1 MAPQELENSAS
12 KYASEAIKADSQG
25 AYGMAISGYQ
35 NASATLMKLMRLYPD
50 SKLNQV
56 YTERIRAYQGR
67 VKELQNTRAGNIEP
81 VVDPNAS
88 PEEQKKSLARAQPKT
103 DDSMEDLV
111 LKEKPDVKWSE
122 VIGLDDAKNALRESI
137 VYPSKRPDLFPLGWP
152 RGMLLYG
159 PPGTGKTMLAAA
171 TAHELDGYF
180 IVVDAASMMSKWL
193 GEAEKNVSKLFSM
206 ARGYCEKE
214 QKPVILFIDEVD
226 SLLGERNSE
235 VGGEIRAKNQFLSE
249 IDGVN
254 GKGKE
259 IMMYVIGATNKPW
272 SLDSPFLRRFQ
283 KRIYVSLPSTAARE
297 KLFDLYTSPLRKSS
311 RVNSLTLA
319 KQFDG
324 YSASD
329 IKDVCQAAQIKTVHE
344 IFDSPDYHEPVEG
357 EDPIQPR
364 DLTTDDFK
372 NIMSRRKPSVSLEMI
387 RAYHKWSE
395 EFQAL

>member
-12 KYASEAIKADSQG
+12 KYASDAIKADSQG

-35 NASATLMKLMRLYPD
+35 NATATLMKLMRLYPD
-50 SKLNQV
+50 SKLNQI
-56 YTERIRAYQGR
+56 YTERIRAYQNR

-81 VVDPNAS
+81 VLDPNAS
-88 PEEQKKSLARAQPKT
+88 PEEQKKALARAQPKS
-103 DDSMEDLV
+103 DDSMEDLI

-122 VIGLDDAKNALRESI
+122 VIGLDDAKKALKESI
-137 VYPSKRPDLFPLGWP
+137 VFPSKRPDLFPLGWP
-152 RGMLLYG
+152 KGMLLYG

-193 GEAEKNVSKLFSM
+193 GEAEKNVSKLFTM

-214 QKPVILFIDEVD
+214 GKPVILFIDEVD

-249 IDGVN
+249 MDGVN

-259 IMMYVIGATNKPW
+259 LMMYVIGATNKPW
-272 SLDSPFLRRFQ
+272 SLDHPFLRRFQ
-283 KRIYVSLPSTAARE
+283 KRIYVSLPSTEARE
-297 KLFDLYTSPLRKSS
+297 KLFDLYTSPLKKNS
-311 RVNSLTLA
+311 RVNSLSLA

-329 IKDVCQAAQIKTVHE
+329 IRDVCQSVQMEVVNE
-344 IFDSPDYHEPVEG
+344 LFRSPDYQEPVAG
-357 EDPIQPR
+357 QAASMPR
-364 DLTTDDFK
+364 ELTMLDFK
-372 NIMSRRKPSVSLEMI
+372 NIKIKRKPSVSIEMV
-387 RAYHKWSE
+387 RAYHKWSDQ
-395 EFQAL
+395 FRAL